1 MGGGGKGGTTTT
13 QTMQIPPEV
22 LARYNAVNARAETV
36 AQTPYQKYS
45 NDPNAFVAPLTQTQ
59 QAGIQNTNTMAGAA
73 QPYYGAAAALTAA
86 GAGSA
91 NPQGLN
97 VGQYYN
103 PYTQAVAA
111 PTLEALQQQ
120 QATERSNLMN
130 PQTARS
136 FGGDR
141 SGIVAANLARQQAL
155 GTAQAMNPIYKQAYD
170 QALATAGQ
178 QQGVGLAA
186 QQANLQRLGQAG
198 AQFGQLGS
206 GAQAAGLAGAQAQLA
221 AGSTEQQT
229 GQAGL
234 QALYNQFQQQQ
245 AYPFQIA
252 QFLSNIATGT
262 GALSGNTTTGTTQ
275 GGGGF
280 FSDERLKEN
289 VEQVGKTNDGQNI
302 YRYNYKG
309 DPRSQIGLI
318 AQEVAQ
324 DHPEAVGQKDGY
336 LTVDYRDATND
347 AVREHKA
354 GGGDIGTS
362 AYDISAPSA
371 MMGGSP
377 VSPEVLA
384 GLAPKPMVGLG
395 GLPIAPGATS
405 PGAAGILAPKATGLS
420 PGSIEGA
427 QAQLSTL
434 RGADMGKS
442 QSGSDYFD
450 QQKQQL
456 QDFLSAHGASSQGG
470 LVSGPG
476 EYARGGYAEG
486 GYMNPALQFY
496 GAQGGK
502 SGLGAGGPYGAQL
515 TPAQVQMMRAAEL
528 PRQQQQRSGIE
539 QANQI
544 ANMAVRGNEA
554 WRARP
559 DFLRSEADIAAR
571 AQTAASNDA
580 IEKKNIAWADQYAK
594 DNSGRARGGL
604 IAREHHAGLG
614 PVGGSMPYGSISEEN
629 ALGEALT
636 APMQQHEM
644 MQPGKMGK
652 PAPQPSGAQQ
662 LGQMAGQA
670 KGLFDKGK
678 NVYDFAA
685 KKLAGDTTGLAGQT
699 VNVGSATATPLAEA
713 TTGAASAVTPGVEA
727 GIAAAA
733 PAVEGLA
740 AAAPIAEGL
749 AGAAGA
755 AEAGAGLAGA
765 AGAAEAGAGL
775 AGLAGAAEGAG
786 LVGSLASGAA
796 LAGEGIM
803 AALPFLAFLSDK
815 RSKHD
820 IESVGELNDGQP
832 VYRFKYNGDD
842 ETRMGLMAQD
852 VEQDHPEA
860 VKGLGGVKMVDYKRA
875 TDDAARQRHSNG
887 ERVLDVDQNGDPIPM
902 VDDAAPRGDR
912 MNFAPDEA
920 RLSGLAARPVP
931 PRDIPDNVTAR
942 APVTREEPSRLASF
956 ASDVGDFASGLGKKA
971 ADADSNFWVPAIAG
985 IGSMLASPNKTL
997 AAAIGSGLVGGTGA
1011 YTALQK
1017 QNADLMKQRLEMAK
1031 GMFTGPEIIN
1041 GKKMYNNTYTGKW
1054 VSEEEMLRQR
1064 GLFTGTGRLGADTP
1078 VSVPSAPAGGT
1089 TDVAKSVIDQPAP
1102 TLQPRPAPTVE
1113 AAPRPRPVETPVAEV
1128 VPPVSGEKAPAGVD
1142 KVSLEAAVRRDP
1154 TVFQDLPEN
1163 RRPAYLEREADRLEA
1178 DAEKYQAQ
1186 SQEATRRAALIPEN
1200 TAGVTRQNAEAAR
1213 LDALAKSRLDEAAK
1227 KREAA
1232 QTLYNNA
1239 IDLKYEEAKKSMQAR
1254 IESENTLV
1262 EVADPETGATMLRP
1276 RSALL
1281 GKPVAPGAGSP
1292 PGADAGTPPAGAMKS
1307 EPENVKN
1314 MRNKIAEEELKM
1326 ADDFRRREVAS
1337 SRVNGLLDILT
1348 KYETGKFAE
1357 QKADIIGKLNGLGIR
1372 VDPTVSADPAK
1383 FEIFMKGAIKN
1394 VFDDLPGGKILLA
1407 EIAGL
1412 SKANANPGM
1421 QAEANAKILGDAK
1434 AAINYENKYTLDYAR
1449 WRKAN
1454 PNAYS
1459 PFDTTEFNEQW
1470 LKQNKL
1476 DDFKKEASRNIGY
1489 VGQKLPTKLSDAVNG
1504 QAYYVPSEKRTLYF
1518 DKTHKNADG
1527 SFGHFTDIDPL
1538 AKEATQ

>member
-45 NDPNAFVAPLTQTQ
+45 NDPNAFVAPLTATQ
-59 QAGIQNTNTMAGAA
+59 RAGIQNTNTMAGAA
-73 QPYYGAAAALTAA
+73 QPYYGAATALTAA

-103 PYTQAVAA
+103 PYTRAVAA

-120 QATERSNLMN
+120 QATERSSLMN

-186 QQANLQRLGQAG
+186 QQANLQRLSGAG

-262 GALSGNTTTGTTQ
+262 GALSGNTTTSNTQ

-347 AVREHKA
+347 AVRERKA

-384 GLAPKPMVGLG
+384 GLAAKPMVGLG
-395 GLPIAPGATS
+395 GLPIATGATS

-427 QAQLSTL
+427 RAQLSTL
-434 RGADMGKS
+434 TGADMGKS

-456 QDFLSAHGASSQGG
+456 QDFLSTHGASSQGG

-502 SGLGAGGPYGAQL
+502 SGLGVGGPYGAQL

-544 ANMAVRGNEA
+544 ANMAVRGNDA
-554 WRARP
+554 WKASKPYLLGSTNEKTGANERGLFEQVENRLRALGQPMQGPGTEDAMGRP
-559 DFLRSEADIAAR
+559 L
-571 AQTAASNDA
+571 Q
-580 IEKKNIAWADQYAK
+580 
-594 DNSGRARGGL
+594 ARGGL
-604 IAREHHAGLG
+604 IGYAG
-614 PVGGSMPYGSISEEN
+614 GGMPYGSVEEEN
-629 ALGEALT
+629 PLGEVLT
-636 APMQQHEM
+636 AGQQRPQM
-644 MQPGKMGK
+644 MQPGKMGQ

-713 TTGAASAVTPGVEA
+713 TTGAASALTPGVEA

-755 AEAGAGLAGA
+755 AEAGAGLAG
-765 AGAAEAGAGL
+765 
-775 AGLAGAAEGAG
+775 LAGAAEGAG
-786 LVGSLASGAA
+786 LAGSLASGAA

-860 VKGLGGVKMVDYKRA
+860 VKGLGGVKIVDYKRA
-875 TDDAARQRHSNG
+875 TDDAADRPHHATRG
-887 ERVLDVDQNGDPIPM
+887 FAPDVDQNGDPIPM
-902 VDDAAPRGDR
+902 VDEAAPRGDR

-985 IGSMLASPNKTL
+985 LGSMLASPNKTL

-1078 VSVPSAPAGGT
+1078 VSVPPAPAGGT

-1113 AAPRPRPVETPVAEV
+1113 AAPRPRPVETPVPEV
-1128 VPPVSGEKAPAGVD
+1128 VPPVSGGKAPAGVD
-1142 KVSLEAAVRRDP
+1142 KVSLEATVRRDP

-1383 FEIFMKGAIKN
+1383 FEIFMKSAIKN

-1459 PFDTTEFNEQW
+1459 PFNTTEFNEQW

-1476 DDFKKEASRNIGY
+1476 DEFKKEAARNIGY
-1489 VGQKLPTKLSDAVNG
+1489 VGQKLPANLSEATHG
-1504 QAYYVPSEKRTLYF
+1504 QAYYLPDQKEVRYLDIRRKDASGKPAPGF
-1518 DKTHKNADG
+1518 VKN
-1527 SFGHFTDIDPL
+1527 DPL
-1538 AKEATQ
+1538 AGNAGQ

>member
-36 AQTPYQKYS
+36 GQTPYQQYS
-45 NDPNAFVAPLTQTQ
+45 SNPNAFVAPLTATQ
-59 QAGIQNTNTMAGAA
+59 QAGIQNTNAMAGAA
-73 QPYYGAAAALTAA
+73 QPYYGAAAGLTAA

-91 NPQGLN
+91 DPSALN

-170 QALATAGQ
+170 QAVTTAGQ

-186 QQANLQRLGQAG
+186 QQANLQRLSGAG

-206 GAQAAGLAGAQAQLA
+206 GAQAAGLAGATAQLG
-221 AGSTEQQT
+221 AGATEQQT

-262 GALSGNTTTGTTQ
+262 GALSGNTTSGTTQ

-324 DHPEAVGQKDGY
+324 DHPEAVGQRDGY
-336 LTVDYRDATND
+336 LTVDYRDATDD

-354 GGGDIGTS
+354 DGGDIGTS
-362 AYDISAPSA
+362 AYDIGAPSA
-371 MMGGSP
+371 MMGPSP
-377 VSPEVLA
+377 VSREMLA
-384 GLAPKPMVGLG
+384 GLAPPRMITG
-395 GLPIAPGATS
+395 GLPISPGATS
-405 PGAAGILAPKATGLS
+405 PGAAGLLAPTATGVS
-420 PGSIEGA
+420 PGSIQSA

-434 RGADMGKS
+434 TGADMGKS
-442 QSGSDYFD
+442 QSGSNYFD

-515 TPAQVQMMRAAEL
+515 TPAQVQMMQAAKL
-528 PRQQQQRSGIE
+528 ASPQQQRSGIE
-539 QANQI
+539 QANQM
-544 ANMAVRGNEA
+544 ANLAVRGNDA
-554 WRARP
+554 WKASKPYLLGSTNEKTGANERGAFEQIEDRLRALGQPMQGRGTEDAMGRP
-559 DFLRSEADIAAR
+559 L
-571 AQTAASNDA
+571 Q
-580 IEKKNIAWADQYAK
+580 
-594 DNSGRARGGL
+594 ARGGM
-604 IAREHHAGLG
+604 IHREHHAGLG
-614 PVGGSMPYGSISEEN
+614 PVGGGMPYGSISEEN

-636 APMQQHEM
+636 EPMQQHQM
-644 MQPGKMGK
+644 MQPGKMG
-652 PAPQPSGAQQ
+652 QPTPPPTGAQQ
-662 LGQMAGQA
+662 LNQAAGLA
-670 KGLFDKGK
+670 KSGK

-699 VNVGSATATPLAEA
+699 VNVGSAT
-713 TTGAASAVTPGVEA
+713 SAVAPGVEA

-755 AEAGAGLAGA
+755 AEGAGLI
-765 AGAAEAGAGL
+765 
-775 AGLAGAAEGAG
+775 
-786 LVGSLASGAA
+786 GSLAGGAEA
-796 LAGEGIM
+796 AAGIGATIAEF
-803 AALPFLAFLSDK
+803 APFLPAAIGSD
-815 RSKHD
+815 RRMKHD

-852 VEQDHPEA
+852 VEKDHPEA
-860 VKGLGGVKMVDYKRA
+860 VRGLGGVKMVNYKRA
-875 TDDAARQRHSNG
+875 TDDAARQRHSTG
-887 ERVLDVDQNGDPIPM
+887 KRVLDVDQNGDPIPM

-971 ADADSNFWVPAIAG
+971 ADADSSFWVPAIAG
-985 IGSMLASPNKTL
+985 LGSMLASPNKTL
-997 AAAIGSGLVGGTGA
+997 AGAIGSGLVGGTGA

-1017 QNADLMKQRLEMAK
+1017 QNADLMKQRLDMAK
-1031 GMFTGPEIIN
+1031 GMFTGPEIIDR
-1041 GKKMYNNTYTGKW
+1041 KKMYNNTYTGQW
-1054 VSEEEMLRQR
+1054 VPETEMLKQR
-1064 GLFTGTGRLGADTP
+1064 GMFTGTGQLGAGTP
-1078 VSVPSAPAGGT
+1078 AAAPPPPPPAGSAT
-1089 TDVAKSVIDQPAP
+1089 ETAKGVVGQPVP
-1102 TLQPRPAPTVE
+1102 TLQPRPAQTVE
-1113 AAPRPRPVETPVAEV
+1113 APPQVRRVEAPATEV
-1128 VPPVSGEKAPAGVD
+1128 VPPVGGTKPLGSMNEVE
-1142 KVSLEAAVRRDP
+1142 LEAQLRQNPDA
-1154 TVFQDLPEN
+1154 FKDLPEN
-1163 RRPAYLEREADRLEA
+1163 RRPAYLEKQADLLEAEAERYQTLSKEEADKA
-1178 DAEKYQAQ
+1178 K
-1186 SQEATRRAALIPEN
+1186 LIPEN
-1200 TAGVTRQNAEAAR
+1200 RAGVDAHLKEAAR
-1213 LDALAKSRLDEAAK
+1213 YDATAIHRLGEASK
-1227 KREAA
+1227 RREAA
-1232 QTLYNNA
+1232 QNQYDRAVRLQF
-1239 IDLKYEEAKKSMQAR
+1239 EENKARAAKGV
-1254 IESENTLV
+1254 ESQFKLV
-1262 EVADPETGATMLRP
+1262 EVMDDNGVTRLVPENQALEAQGAGLKTI
-1276 RSALL
+1276 A
-1281 GKPVAPGAGSP
+1281 AGAGSP
-1292 PGADAGTPPAGAMKS
+1292 PGRTALDTSGSPVKS
-1307 EPENVKN
+1307 EPEVVKTI
-1314 MRNKIAEEELKM
+1314 RAEEQKM
-1326 ADDFRRREVAS
+1326 PADLQKRQISS
-1337 SRVNGLLDILT
+1337 SRIDGLLNILT

-1357 QKADIIGKLNGLGIR
+1357 QKADVIASLNGIGIK
-1372 VDPTVSADPAK
+1372 VEPTQSANKEEFEK
-1383 FEIFMKGAIKN
+1383 FLKSSIKQ

-1412 SKANANPGM
+1412 TKANANPGM
-1421 QAEANAKILGDAK
+1421 QPSSNAKILGDAK
-1434 AAINYENKYTLDYAR
+1434 ALINYEDQYTRDYAL
-1449 WRKAN
+1449 WRYKN
-1454 PNAYS
+1454 PKAYS
-1459 PFDTTEFNEQW
+1459 PMDVLRFNDEW
-1470 LKQNKL
+1470 LKTNNLNDYKT
-1476 DDFKKEASRNIGY
+1476 EAARKIGY

-1518 DKTHKNADG
+1518 DKTHKNANG
-1527 SFGHFTDIDPL
+1527 SFGHFTDTDPL